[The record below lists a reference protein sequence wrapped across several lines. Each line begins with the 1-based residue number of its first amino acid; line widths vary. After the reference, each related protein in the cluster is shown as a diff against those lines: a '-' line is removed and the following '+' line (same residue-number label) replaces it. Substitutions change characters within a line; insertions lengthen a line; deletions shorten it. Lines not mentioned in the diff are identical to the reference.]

1 MEFLVNT
8 QLTRPASVTDAEA
21 AALLA
26 AERVRAAELMAEG
39 TLKRL
44 WRVPGKWGSWA
55 LYEAPDATAFHAAI
69 TSLPLFG
76 WMTVE
81 VHPLARHPFDERPSG

>member
-8 QLTRPASVTDAEA
+8 HLVRPAGTTDDELAE
-21 AALLA
+21 LMA
-26 AERVRAAELMAEG
+26 AERVRASELMAQG
-39 TLKRL
+39 VLKKL
-44 WRVPGKWGSWA
+44 WRVPGKWGAWA

-69 TSLPLFG
+69 TSLPLFS

-81 VHPLARHPFDERPSG
+81 VHPLAQHPFDAG

>member
-8 QLTRPASVTDAEA
+8 QLVRPATATEADVAE
-21 AALLA
+21 LMA
-26 AERVRAAELMAEG
+26 AERVRAAELMAAG
-39 TLKRL
+39 TLKKL
-44 WRVPGKWGSWA
+44 WRVPGKWGAWA

-69 TSLPLFG
+69 TSLPLFP

-81 VHPLARHPFDERPSG
+81 VHPLAQHPFDAG